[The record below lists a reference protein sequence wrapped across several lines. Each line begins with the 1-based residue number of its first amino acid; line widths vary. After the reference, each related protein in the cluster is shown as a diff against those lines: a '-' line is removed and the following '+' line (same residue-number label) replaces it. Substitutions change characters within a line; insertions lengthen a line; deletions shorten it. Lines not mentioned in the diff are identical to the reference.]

1 MGALRSAIEYI
12 ENAKSTNG
20 AYVKKDTGTATVR
33 TKALGGTGT
42 SSSTFD
48 KGVISVHG
56 IQAQEVGVN
65 TNTSVNSKYRGR

>member
-12 ENAKSTNG
+12 KNSKSTNG
-20 AYVKKDTGTATVR
+20 AYVKKDKGTATVR
-33 TKALGGTGT
+33 TTLGGTGT

-48 KGVISVHG
+48 KGVISAPG
-56 IQAQEVGVN
+56 IQSQEVGVN